1 MTAPMTQATFVANA
15 VAAATARGVTDA
27 EELRRVRTDAA
38 DFWQS
43 RLNTYSGV
51 PSGGPAAN

>member
-1 MTAPMTQATFVANA
+1 MSGVVSQATYVANA
-15 VAAATARGVTDA
+15 VAAAAARGVTDA

-51 PSGGPAAN
+51 PSGGTAAN